1 MAEFSPII
9 SGIRPRRTRVSSFTL
24 FNRPQEQQRADDLRT
39 TLALQQNK
47 VAFENINSSI
57 LNLSAQ
63 VNALSS
69 SLTGIAQRVR
79 EDSALD
85 QAREAQKRRQEE
97 ILAEQ
102 KLREGKESVVERKM
116 QSALLKPVR
125 KVGEKARFTLDRL
138 GRFFMILLGGF
149 LGNMALSTIGALV
162 SGDKERL
169 EQLKKKF
176 LDNIGVVSGIFL
188 LFSGGFSTILGYIT
202 RLSSRL
208 GSSAFRNLLLRPI
221 NGLLNFIKGGVA
233 AVAAGLGLKKLK
245 NKITRKP
252 AAPTATTA
260 TATSAA
266 AATTSA
272 AASTVASSSSTPSRT
287 RRVLGGSLLA
297 PALTAGAE
305 LLQGSTVG
313 ETLAATTGVIG
324 TSTLLNSLQFVLGSR
339 VKAPLAIAS
348 LLAIP
353 FVSEKSKEFYSQ
365 TGIGDDFPFLNKT
378 VNLLGGKKE
387 PEIKPKGKGG
397 DEMSLRNPDDNG
409 GNVVVFNNRS
419 EEPSVPPMNTGGN
432 LGSANS
438 LPDIPTTPDD
448 RWNFYIAGS
457 ETVYG
462 TGWA

>member
-24 FNRPQEQQRADDLRT
+24 FNRPQEQQRGDDFRT
-39 TLALQQNK
+39 TLALQQNR

-85 QAREAQKRRQEE
+85 QAREAQKQRQEK

-125 KVGEKARFTLDRL
+125 KVGAKARFTLDRL

-162 SGDKERL
+162 SGDKEKL
-169 EQLKKKF
+169 EKLKKIF
-176 LDNIGVVSGIFL
+176 LDNIGVVGGIFL

-202 RLSSRL
+202 RLGSRL
-208 GSSAFRNLLLRPI
+208 GGSAFRTLLLKPI
-221 NGLLNFIKGGVA
+221 NGLLNFIKGGVS

-245 NKITRKP
+245 KKLTRKP
-252 AAPTATTA
+252 AAAPAATTS

-272 AASTVASSSSTPSRT
+272 AASTLASSSTPGRT
-287 RRVLGGSLLA
+287 PLRSFPFLA

-313 ETLAATTGVIG
+313 ETLAATTGVFG
-324 TSTLLNSLQFVLGSR
+324 TSTLLNSLQFVLGAR
-339 VKAPLAIAS
+339 AKAPLMVAS
-348 LLAIP
+348 LLAVP
-353 FVSEKSKEFYSQ
+353 FVSQKSKELYSQ
-365 TGIGDDFPFLNKT
+365 TGISDDFPFLNNT
-378 VNLLGGKKE
+378 VNLLGGKTE
-387 PEIKPKGKGG
+387 PEIKPKGRGG

-432 LGSANS
+432 LGRGNS

-448 RWNFYIAGS
+448 RWNFYIAGAES
-457 ETVYG
+457 VFG

>member
-24 FNRPQEQQRADDLRT
+24 FNRPQEQQRGDDFRT
-39 TLALQQNK
+39 TLALQQNR

-85 QAREAQKRRQEE
+85 QAREAQKQRQEK

-125 KVGEKARFTLDRL
+125 KVGAKARFTLDRL

-162 SGDKERL
+162 SGDKEKL
-169 EQLKKKF
+169 EKLKKTF

-202 RLSSRL
+202 RLGSRL
-208 GSSAFRNLLLRPI
+208 GGSAFRTLLLKPI
-221 NGLLNFIKGGVA
+221 NGLLNFIKGGVS

-245 NKITRKP
+245 KKLTRKP
-252 AAPTATTA
+252 AAPSTATTS

-272 AASTVASSSSTPSRT
+272 AASTLASSSTPGRT
-287 RRVLGGSLLA
+287 PPRSFPFLA

-313 ETLAATTGVIG
+313 ETLAATTGVFG
-324 TSTLLNSLQFVLGSR
+324 TSTLLNSLQFVLGARAKS
-339 VKAPLAIAS
+339 PLMVAS
-348 LLAIP
+348 LLAVP
-353 FVSEKSKEFYSQ
+353 FVSQKSKELYGQ
-365 TGIGDDFPFLNKT
+365 TGISDDFPFLNNT
-378 VNLLGGKKE
+378 VNLLGGKTE
-387 PEIKPKGKGG
+387 PEIKPKGRGG

-432 LGSANS
+432 LGRGNS

-448 RWNFYIAGS
+448 RWNFYIAGAES
-457 ETVYG
+457 VFG